1 MKYKIN
7 NIIMKMIAKILC
19 FAMVMMCFIACVQN
33 SNQNSVPSAYVEII
47 GTAEK
52 EVDPDIFYLTFT
64 FDESNNAKR
73 ISINTWEQQ
82 MLAALQSLD
91 IDTKNDLTVTGL
103 SGDSWYWWWR
113 KNNKVYQR
121 KSYLLKSYSL
131 DLVNKTCDKL
141 DSLKVN
147 YYLSKVDYSQIDELK
162 KEVQQEAVKKARLKA
177 ENLLSGENKQ
187 VGELIYLQEQETF
200 TNQPRYG
207 RYENKAYEIFA
218 NERIDEASPAFN
230 KMKVSYS
237 VIARFSIK

>member
-1 MKYKIN
+1 MKTTT
-7 NIIMKMIAKILC
+7 KILC
-19 FAMVMMCFIACVQN
+19 FAMAMMSFNACIQQSSQN
-33 SNQNSVPSAYVEII
+33 EMQSGYVEIV

-52 EVDPDIFYLTFT
+52 EVEPDIFYLSLTL
-64 FDESNNAKR
+64 DESDNAKKVN
-73 ISINTWEQQ
+73 IDVLEQR
-82 MLAALQSLD
+82 MLTALQSLD
-91 IDTKNDLTVTGL
+91 IDTKNDLTITGM

-113 KNNKVYQR
+113 KRNTAYQR

-141 DSLKVN
+141 DSLKID
-147 YYLSKVDYSQIDELK
+147 YYLTKVDYSQIDELK
-162 KEVQQEAVKKARLKA
+162 KEVQQEAVKKARQKA

-200 TNQPRYG
+200 TNQPQYRRFDY
-207 RYENKAYEIFA
+207 NKAYEISENISINA
-218 NERIDEASPAFN
+218 SSPAFN